1 MTKSMK
7 NYKILDE
14 KYDFLKK
21 GGNFPA
27 IVHGKMGK
35 YAQLNQSKK
44 GSKKLHKNN
53 VVLQTTNTI
62 KTCGNTGKT
71 KSKIR
76 KKMSKKSV
84 KKEGKYARNNANNK
98 ILSQKC

>member
-1 MTKSMK
+1 VFLRKSDFLKKVQNMTKSMK

-35 YAQLNQSKK
+35 YAQLN
-44 GSKKLHKNN
+44 
-53 VVLQTTNTI
+53 
-62 KTCGNTGKT
+62 
-71 KSKIR
+71 
-76 KKMSKKSV
+76 
-84 KKEGKYARNNANNK
+84 
-98 ILSQKC
+98 